1 MRNHLLWILLIL
13 LQLNCSTNHQK
24 DDIEYIKVITF
35 APADTVTSF
44 NKGQGLFR
52 YLYYDPRKDSVI
64 VRIPTS
70 INSDTIIYQTTI
82 GEFNNSRYVDTLL
95 SAVKTLGRENVGIIP
110 DRSGYEDAGYSG
122 PTFYFEFK
130 DKDGLFYYYFQLDI
144 NDTLKRFSDFY
155 HRLNELSWKRK
166 IVENALVNSDS
177 ETVTAF
183 KRLGVY
189 EKIESFYIPLSCVP
203 GIDFSKVYGDW
214 RSIGNEHSREQNKY
228 LKLSLNRNGTFSYG
242 WVPTDSSSII
252 ISGTYK
258 LNVKNNTI
266 TLDNSQSKLIYQV
279 VKLSE
284 TCFEYK
290 NKRGDTIR
298 MDRLPIPIGPPM
310 NRK

>member
-1 MRNHLLWILLIL
+1 MRNYLVWILLII
-13 LQLNCSTNHQK
+13 LQLNCSTNHQE
-24 DDIEYIKVITF
+24 DDVEYIKVITF

-52 YLYYDPRKDSVI
+52 YLYYDHRKDSVI

-70 INSDTIIYQTTI
+70 INSDTIIYQTSI

-95 SAVKTLGRENVGIIP
+95 SAVKTLRRENVGIIP
-110 DRSGYEDAGYSG
+110 DRGGYEDAGYSG

-130 DKDGLFYYYFQLDI
+130 DKHGLFYYYFQLDI
-144 NDTLKRFSDFY
+144 NDTLNRFSNFY

-183 KRLGVY
+183 KRLGAY
-189 EKIESFYIPLSCVP
+189 EKIESFYIPLSCAS
-203 GIDFSKVYGDW
+203 GIDFSKVYGNW
-214 RSIGNEHSREQNKY
+214 RSIGNKHSREQNKY
-228 LKLSLNRNGTFSYG
+228 LKLSLNKNGTFSYG

-258 LNVKNNTI
+258 LNVKNNTV
-266 TLDNSQSKLIYQV
+266 TLDNNQSKLIYQV
-279 VKLSE
+279 LKLSE

-290 NKRGDTIR
+290 NKLGDTIR
-298 MDRLPIPIGPPM
+298 MDRLPVPIGPPM